1 MFSFAA
7 EHSSPLR
14 DLCITVWFVENPT
27 VLGSLR
33 SATPTIGALLRSW
46 CTVVG
51 LVQSFAGR
59 RGNPPLQSGTSPLGC
74 AKFFGR
80 MVGGWW
86 AVDSCTCTFRKKRI
100 VPLLGTMR
108 FSYTYEMPRVYFFTV
123 VFLLAVFFA
132 AGCFADVDSA
142 FFALGAA
149 GFALSAG
156 NADLVCQISRA

>member
-1 MFSFAA
+1 MQGRVSGILFCVNLLFIINNPFNARLALCRRDWGVNPSVRGRTKFAPTGVA
-7 EHSSPLR
+7 YHHWSVQIFAGGHGDPPLR
-14 DLCITVWFVENPT
+14 GLRFGGDLV
-27 VLGSLR
+27 
-33 SATPTIGALLRSW
+33 
-46 CTVVG
+46 
-51 LVQSFAGR
+51 
-59 RGNPPLQSGTSPLGC
+59 RG
-74 AKFFGR
+74 F
-80 MVGGWW
+80 WW

-132 AGCFADVDSA
+132 AGCFADVASA

-156 NADLVCQISRA
+156 NADLVCQMSRA